1 MDLVKLFRMPPA
13 NLTLKNYYPRCFETG
28 RPKIF
33 NVNDTE
39 GRAQLLYAPVVVRGI
54 GMCV

>member
-1 MDLVKLFRMPPA
+1 M
-13 NLTLKNYYPRCFETG
+13 
-28 RPKIF
+28 F

-54 GMCV
+54 GMCVYIVNAHSRTRVFNMYEHV